1 MSKIRIEVLNELVCN
16 EQILLLSIEL
26 NELGYVY
33 ENHRYTDKDTVIMY
47 NKELQGTYE
56 NICNT

>member
-26 NELGYVY
+26 NELGYIY
-33 ENHRYTDKDTVIMY
+33 ESHRYTDKDTVIMY
-47 NKELQGTYE
+47 NKE
-56 NICNT
+56 